1 MGSRRQAP
9 APFYSVNMERKY
21 MEKIVRVDMTGKMFR
36 QEPSPE
42 KYTLYGGRGLI
53 AKMLC
58 DEVEPQ
64 CDPLGPENKLIF
76 CAGLFGDTPA
86 PCSGR
91 LSIGGKSPLTG
102 TIKEAN
108 SGGTFAQKLVSL
120 GVKALVIEG
129 QPSSDEW
136 SVVVLDKDSVELL
149 PAEKYM
155 GMNNYELADVLR
167 KDFGDNISIASIGCA
182 GERGYRNSTV
192 QITDLEGKPSRA
204 AARGGL
210 GSVMGSKKIKAIVIN
225 GAGTYQAK
233 YTDKQKF
240 IEKNRHF
247 AQEIIRHP
255 FTGQGLPALGTA
267 MLVEPMNGL
276 GILPTRNFSSGVF
289 EHAEAISGEKIAEL
303 QATRGGVMKHAC
315 HRGCIVQCS
324 QIYNDAK
331 GEYLTAGFEYETIG
345 LVGANC
351 GIGDIDV
358 IAQIDRLCDDLGVD
372 TMETGCTIAVVM
384 ESGKIP
390 FGDAAGALMLLKEMR
405 DGTTFGRLLGD
416 GTERAG
422 KALDVKRIPTVK
434 GQSLAAYD
442 PRGLK
447 GTGITY
453 ATSTMGADHTCG
465 NTVTVHGL
473 DHSSKEGQVEASR
486 NCQIGFTLLDDLGLC
501 IFVGAVFDNPENIQC
516 VADMMAAKYGGE
528 WDVPK
533 LMGLAVETLTLEK
546 QFNRAAGFTAKDDR
560 LPDFFYREALP
571 NSGHVFDVTDEELA
585 QALPFDVSD

>member
-1 MGSRRQAP
+1 
-9 APFYSVNMERKY
+9 
-21 MEKIVRVDMTGKMFR
+21 MEKILRIDTTGNSFK
-36 QEPSPE
+36 QELTPE

-58 DEVEPQ
+58 DEVEAT
-64 CDPLGPENKLIF
+64 CDPLGPDNKLIF
-76 CAGLFGDTPA
+76 CAGLLGDTPA

-108 SGGTFAQKLVSL
+108 AGGTFAQKLVAL
-120 GVKALVIEG
+120 GLKALVLEG
-129 QPSSDEW
+129 QPTEGGW
-136 SVVVLDKDSVELL
+136 SILVLGENSVELL
-149 PAEKYM
+149 PAEKYL
-155 GMNNYELADVLR
+155 GMNNYALADELR

-192 QITDLEGKPSRA
+192 QITDLEGHPSRA

-210 GSVMGSKKIKAIVIN
+210 GSVMGSKRIKAIIIKDT
-225 GAGTYQAK
+225 GTYKAK
-233 YTDKQKF
+233 YQDKATF

-247 AQEIIRHP
+247 AKEIIQHP

-267 MLVEPMNGL
+267 LLVNAMNGM
-276 GILPTRNFSSGVF
+276 GIIPTNNFSAGRF
-289 EHAEAISGEKIAEL
+289 EHAEDISGERIAEI
-303 QATRGGVMKHAC
+303 QATRGGVMKHSC

-331 GEYLTAGFEYETIG
+331 GDYLTAGFEYETIG
-345 LVGANC
+345 LVGSNC
-351 GIGDIDV
+351 GIRDIDV
-358 IAQIDRLCDDLGVD
+358 IAQIDRMCDDLGVD
-372 TMETGCTIAVVM
+372 TMDTGCTIAVVM
-384 ESGKIP
+384 ESGKFP
-390 FGDAAGALMLLKEMR
+390 FGDAAGALTLVQEMK
-405 DGTTFGRLLGD
+405 DGTSFGRLLGE
-416 GTERAG
+416 GTERTG
-422 KALDVKRIPTVK
+422 KALGVKRIPTVK

-465 NTVTVHGL
+465 NTVTVEGL
-473 DHSSKEGQVEASR
+473 DHSNKEGQVEASR

-501 IFVGAVFDNPENIQC
+501 IFVGAVFEKPENIQC
-516 VADMMAAKYGGE
+516 VADMMAAKFGGE
-528 WDVPK
+528 WDIPK

-546 QFNRAAGFTAKDDR
+546 QFNRAAGFTEKDDR
-560 LPDFFYREALP
+560 LPEFFYQEALP
-571 NSGHVFDVTDEELA
+571 ETGHVFDLTDEELA
-585 QALPFDVSD
+585 QTLPF